1 MVSRFSSLSDG
12 GWNPYLAGALSGL
25 VSVFSVWFAG
35 KFLGASTT
43 FVRVAGM
50 VENVFSPER
59 VAQMDYFIKTV
70 PKIDWQWMFVVGIFF
85 GALIA
90 SLSDRSFRVQALP
103 NLWQE
108 RFGAASTGRRAFF
121 AFSGGTI
128 AMFGARLAGG

>member
-1 MVSRFSSLSDG
+1 MVSRFSSPSDG

-35 KFLGASTT
+35 QFLGASTT
-43 FVRVAGM
+43 FVRAAGM
-50 VENVFSPER
+50 LENLFSPER

-70 PKIDWQWMFVVGIFF
+70 PKIDWQWMFVVGIFI

-108 RFGAASTGRRAFF
+108 RFGAASTSRRAFF